1 MNKFV
6 KYLGRTLAY
15 FLELL
20 IGVVLLIDPEGFT
33 STIVIVA
40 GIAMIVV
47 GVWYALR
54 YFRTEPVLA
63 MREHDLATGL
73 FLCAAGLLFALK
85 TDWIIA
91 TFSIMTVMYGI
102 AMLILGFIK
111 IQATVD
117 LLRAKSRGWVISAV
131 NAVLT
136 VLFSVI
142 VFIKPF
148 ATMVVLWRFTA
159 VSIIVISLLD
169 ILVMILSAV
178 KNERETD
185 NEYEGEDN

>member
-85 TDWIIA
+85 TD
-91 TFSIMTVMYGI
+91 
-102 AMLILGFIK
+102 
-111 IQATVD
+111 
-117 LLRAKSRGWVISAV
+117 
-131 NAVLT
+131 
-136 VLFSVI
+136 
-142 VFIKPF
+142 
-148 ATMVVLWRFTA
+148 
-159 VSIIVISLLD
+159 
-169 ILVMILSAV
+169 
-178 KNERETD
+178 
-185 NEYEGEDN
+185 

>member
-1 MNKFV
+1 MSKFV

-20 IGVVLLIDPEGFT
+20 VGVVLLIDPEGFT

-54 YFRTEPVLA
+54 YFRTEPILA

-117 LLRAKSRGWVISAV
+117 LLRAGSRGWVISAV

-148 ATMVVLWRFTA
+148 ETMVVLWRFTA

-178 KNERETD
+178 KNDREPD
-185 NEYEGEDN
+185 NEHEGEDD